1 MQSLSRLGNM
11 ELQKMKC
18 FNTWDAKFWYIC
30 IYIYIKNCGGCQ
42 GSKTNPIV
50 FMSWKTKSW
59 VMKDIFS
66 KRLVLKLFTPKS
78 FKTWKAKS
86 WILQSWSRLGTWSCK
101 NRNISKLGM
110 PSLDNH
116 VHFCCSCLWRPSHE
130 MFYSWQASSVEIIY
144 PKKNQD
150 LENQVLNCVMIVK
163 TWGHVVANMP
173 KKTNPI
179 VFVSWKTKSWVMKE
193 ILSKRLVLK
202 LFTPKSFKT
211 WKAKSWILQSWSRLG
226 NMELQK

>member
-1 MQSLSRLGNM
+1 MPS
-11 ELQKMKC
+11 
-18 FNTWDAKFWYIC
+18 FDTYV
-30 IYIYIKNCGGCQ
+30 YIYIKNCGGCQ
-42 GSKTNPIV
+42 GSKTNPSV

-66 KRLVLKLFTPKS
+66 KRLVLELFTPKS

-130 MFYSWQASSVEIIY
+130 MFYSWQASSVEILY
-144 PKKNQD
+144 PKKFQD
-150 LENQVLNCVMIVK
+150 LENQVLNSAMIVK
-163 TWGHVVANMP
+163 TWGHGVANMP
-173 KKTNPI
+173 RKQI
-179 VFVSWKTKSWVMKE
+179 QLCSC
-193 ILSKRLVLK
+193 
-202 LFTPKSFKT
+202 
-211 WKAKSWILQSWSRLG
+211 LG
-226 NMELQK
+226 RPSHERTI